1 MELQKLRYF
10 HTVATFRHVT
20 RAAESISIAQPALT
34 QAIRSLENELGVQL
48 LVKRGR
54 NIDLTEYG
62 EYLKARLDRLLPEL
76 DAIPAELARMKE
88 ESKETVKL
96 NILAAS
102 TFVLSAIVR
111 YREIHPDVL
120 FAFSQNEEKYDCD
133 IVITTDGRSR
143 MMREKPL
150 CRYEK
155 EEQIY
160 LAVPRTSRH
169 AQKEAIALASVR
181 DEGFVML
188 SSSRL
193 FGAICERLCAN
204 AGFYPKLLF
213 ASDSPTAVQNL
224 ISTGTG
230 VAFWP
235 EYSWGKL
242 NNENVVLLPISDCDA
257 RRDLI
262 VELYERVPHSLHAEE
277 FYRFLCGEIAG

>member
-1 MELQKLRYF
+1 
-10 HTVATFRHVT
+10 
-20 RAAESISIAQPALT
+20 
-34 QAIRSLENELGVQL
+34 
-48 LVKRGR
+48 
-54 NIDLTEYG
+54 
-62 EYLKARLDRLLPEL
+62 
-76 DAIPAELARMKE
+76 
-88 ESKETVKL
+88 
-96 NILAAS
+96 
-102 TFVLSAIVR
+102 
-111 YREIHPDVL
+111 
-120 FAFSQNEEKYDCD
+120 
-133 IVITTDGRSR
+133 
-143 MMREKPL
+143 MREKPL

>member
-34 QAIRSLENELGVQL
+34 QAIRSLENELGVKL
-48 LVKRGR
+48 LIKRGR

-62 EYLKARLDRLLPEL
+62 EYLKTRLDRLLPEL

-111 YREIHPDVL
+111 YREKHPDVL

-188 SSSRL
+188 S
-193 FGAICERLCAN
+193 N
-204 AGFYPKLLF
+204 
-213 ASDSPTAVQNL
+213 
-224 ISTGTG
+224 
-230 VAFWP
+230 
-235 EYSWGKL
+235 
-242 NNENVVLLPISDCDA
+242 
-257 RRDLI
+257 
-262 VELYERVPHSLHAEE
+262 HS
-277 FYRFLCGEIAG
+277 